1 MEFFTSSSFFNASAA
16 VIFLHLLLSLA
27 PLWNDWLHW
36 QLVGHVPLNWS
47 KALSKNSVYKS
58 SRSGR
63 SHWKDSRGFGFGLE
77 MQVIYFLW
85 TCKNYNMDE
94 NILEKLDN
102 ELHVKVKKC
111 VKQKHPCV
119 F

>member
-27 PLWNDWLHW
+27 PHWIDWLHW

-58 SRSGR
+58 SRSGG
-63 SHWKDSRGFGFGLE
+63 SHWKDSQSWFS
-77 MQVIYFLW
+77 IW
-85 TCKNYNMDE
+85 TRNASNLFFYGHARIITWMKISWKN
-94 NILEKLDN
+94 
-102 ELHVKVKKC
+102 
-111 VKQKHPCV
+111 
-119 F
+119 